1 MKGGS
6 LLLVVLRPRRMGR
19 RDRRSERHKRYQMR
33 LARLLRQ
40 HGYVS
45 VATEKRMPYYLS
57 LANGKIL
64 KIRYRL
70 DIYGRKA
77 SRRIGIEIDGYMGH
91 KSKRAVDMDGLRTR
105 RLSEAYELDR
115 IYRFTFSQLAHWTNQ
130 EIAEEMRL

>member
-1 MKGGS
+1 MLS
-6 LLLVVLRPRRMGR
+6 SPRRMS
-19 RDRRSERHKRYQMR
+19 RDRRSERHKRYQVR
-33 LARLLRQ
+33 LAGILRE

-57 LANGKIL
+57 LSNGQVL

-70 DIYGRKA
+70 DIYGRKD

-105 RLSEAYELDR
+105 RLSETYELEK
-115 IYRFTFSQLAHWTNQ
+115 IYRFTFSQLAQWTDK